1 MVKVE
6 EIKRKYR
13 DGWVLVE
20 VIEEDELGQLIDVE
34 LIAHSKSRDEIY
46 DALMATKEK
55 YTYQFYMGEISKR
68 GYAVAFYEI

>member
-46 DALMATKEK
+46 DALMETNSQWQWQVK
-55 YTYQFYMGEISKR
+55 TIIQR
-68 GYAVAFYEI
+68 